1 MKKQS
6 DHSLATKKQNIIYT
20 YIFFYL
26 WMHFCFC
33 VSVASKKEKQ
43 NNPQLDWDY
52 AQAYK
57 RKTMSA
63 LKKLQCSDK

>member
-33 VSVASKKEKQ
+33 VSVASKKGKQ
-43 NNPQLDWDY
+43 IIHNCNISFLY
-52 AQAYK
+52 
-57 RKTMSA
+57 
-63 LKKLQCSDK
+63 